1 MIESSENDPC
11 DSQWQGG
18 KIYINHNQKRKAT
31 IPSEFKNYQFCIPF
45 NQVDVMN
52 DQFQLQSSNNND
64 VCIEKF
70 FVNDK
75 QIFVGA
81 LNDQSSFII
90 DGNQNSCQDQK
101 MTTSQITIQNGEVL
115 SSECKGLSFLS
126 FYILIYLLNF
136 KILMRYCEV

>member
-1 MIESSENDPC
+1 MVIKSSENDPC

-18 KIYINHNQKRKAT
+18 KIYINHNQKRKAI
-31 IPSEFKNYQFCIPF
+31 IPSGFKNYQFCIPS
-45 NQVDVMN
+45 NQVDVIN

-81 LNDQSSFII
+81 LNDQSFFII
-90 DGNQNSCQDQK
+90 DGNQNSCQEQK
-101 MTTSQITIQNGEVL
+101 MTTTQITIQNGEVI
-115 SSECKGLSFLS
+115 SSECKGLS
-126 FYILIYLLNF
+126 ILVLLT
-136 KILMRYCEV
+136 